1 MDNIFTVFIVQVI
14 LWILLFIVIVYL
26 VKKNAGLKKDIE
38 SLKEAWEK
46 KKRAS

>member
-1 MDNIFTVFIVQVI
+1 MDNMFTVFIVQVV

-26 VKKNAGLKKDIE
+26 VRKNTGLKKEIE

-46 KKRAS
+46 KKKGR